1 MTKAELLDYIKENFS
16 GELEV
21 IENEHPEPYF
31 IVKAQDLVEFSR
43 FIHDDERLLMTF
55 LMNLSAVDTTEQ
67 FEIVYNV
74 CSYRFKHRIYFK
86 IIFDYIKPEFD
97 SVIDVWRA
105 ADWYEREIWELF
117 GINVKGH
124 PNLKRFLLPD
134 DWDDGYPMRKGW
146 QGKNVIP
153 MPERK

>member
-1 MTKAELLDYIKENFS
+1 MTKDELLAYIKENFS

-21 IENEHPEPYF
+21 IENEQPEPYF

-43 FIHDDERLLMTF
+43 FLHDDEKLLMTYM
-55 LMNLSAVDTTEQ
+55 MNLSAVDTTEN

-74 CSYRFKHRIYFK
+74 CSLRLKHRIYFK
-86 IIFDYIKPEFD
+86 IIFDYDKAVFD
-97 SVIDVWRA
+97 SVIDIWKA

-117 GINVKGH
+117 GIDVKGH

-134 DWDDGYPMRKGW
+134 DWDEGHPMRKGW